1 VDISAYYSPN
11 LVDIYPQASG
21 YYSPRV
27 VDISPP
33 GWWILEPPAGGYYS
47 PRLVELFARECC
59 DISETCLYSVHLTEF
74 RMVALPVICDE
85 LLGMIGGVQVPS
97 L

>member
-1 VDISAYYSPN
+1 MHIIAPSLWIYNPK
-11 LVDIYPQASG
+11 LVDIIA
-21 YYSPRV
+21 
-27 VDISPP
+27 P
-33 GWWILEPPAGGYYS
+33 GWWISEPPAGGYYS
-47 PRLVELFARECC
+47 PRLVELFARESC
-59 DISETCLYSVHLTEF
+59 DISQTCLYSVRLTEL